1 MNDGKNTLEFLK
13 GRAGKLVFILGL
25 VGVVLIYLSSMLP
38 KGKKPQS
45 TAVAETSEAY
55 CEELEDKITSL
66 VKGITGSKRVS
77 VAITLDAGKQYV
89 YADEAKNSQN
99 GSGGTSEQ
107 NYIIIR
113 SENGDESGLL
123 VTEYQPTVRGV
134 AIVCSRLSAAW
145 REDILSAVCAAL
157 DISERKIYV
166 TQYAQ

>member
-1 MNDGKNTLEFLK
+1 MNEGKNILEFLK
-13 GRAGKLVFILGL
+13 GRAGKVVFFLGIA
-25 VGVVLIYLSSMLP
+25 GVVLIYLSSLMP
-38 KGKKPQS
+38 KSEKPKRV
-45 TAVAETSEAY
+45 AVSETSEAY
-55 CEELEDKITSL
+55 CAELEGKIAAL
-66 VKGITGSKRVS
+66 VKSITGSKRVS

-99 GSGGTSEQ
+99 SGGGTSEQ

-134 AIVCSRLSAAW
+134 AIVCSRLSAVW
-145 REDILSAVCAAL
+145 REDILAAVCAAL